1 MRKLALLLLALAG
14 LSLVVSAQGR
24 KPKIKDSTYQPLPF
38 SQNWSNTA
46 LIGANDDWSAV
57 PGIVG
62 FIGDYLPTTSPT
74 NANPDT
80 VLVPMTTVDVIANS
94 TTPNTL
100 TAGGVAEFELANP
113 VVALQGSGTADA
125 PNLVIYL
132 NTTGFKNVLVN
143 YNLVDVDGAV
153 DNSTQQYTAQY
164 RIGNSGNFINIPEAH
179 VNDASEGPSLTG
191 KTTPVSFTLPL
202 AAENQAEVQLRII
215 TTNAV
220 GSDEWVGID
229 DIMIN
234 GDPLTGGKPKVSL
247 SLSSI
252 SISEEAVDPVTITA
266 TASEAVTGDQTVEV
280 AISGTGINSTDFDLS
295 SNTITI
301 LDGQTTGSTS
311 LSIVDDSE
319 IEGTENAT
327 ITLQTP
333 SDGIQLGASVSQE
346 LEIIDNDANEVRIA
360 TELNSISEAGP
371 SLTFSILTTQN
382 VSSTE
387 SVGIEFTGTATEGI
401 DYTVSTKTIDIL
413 SGTKKTDI
421 ILSII
426 DDSIFEG
433 NESITVTITSVSG
446 GLLLGT
452 EKSIDLT
459 LVENDVPAV
468 ESILA
473 ARNKPMGSIVIV
485 KGTVTASFKGNVGA
499 TIAFQDETA
508 GVQLY
513 DRKTDNLV
521 PGDSI
526 YVKGKTSDRFGAVQI
541 ITVDSLY
548 IYPVKGKVT
557 PKVLTSVSANEDY
570 ESQLILIKNLK
581 FVDSGAFAG
590 NTNYKVNDRV
600 GQVELRVTGTTN
612 NIIGSNIPTDS
623 VDVVGLLAQFN
634 ALYQIQPRSLADFV
648 AIAGVNNVSLSAS
661 TSAATEADKTEI
673 TLTAT
678 TVSSVNTTQ
687 TVDIEVSGT
696 GITAEDYSLSA
707 ATITIPAGSTS
718 GSVTLTIVDDSADEG
733 VEVATVTLVNPS
745 SGLSLGNKSV
755 GITISDNDGVTPK
768 DYIAVAEARNLALG
782 TVVTVTGRI
791 TVANQLGG
799 PAYFQDN
806 TAGMGVF
813 ETTLHTAVAIGDSVK
828 ITGPLAEF
836 GSKTGEPGTGLF
848 QISGAGTT
856 FQVFKENNKLVEPKI
871 ISLADVNESLEGQL
885 VKILNVTTDY
895 VGAFQANK
903 NYNIADP
910 SGPLNLGMRID
921 NNTNLVGATAPTAPF
936 NLIGVVS
943 QFSGS
948 YQIIPRFTED
958 LGVQAFIIPGEN
970 VSRNETFEI
979 GTWNMKWFGV
989 SAMSGYIDT
998 LQTANAIKLI
1008 RTMNLDLYA
1017 IQEVTNNIS
1026 WQTLMDSLKLKGY
1039 RGFIAPISQAQKTGF
1054 IYKDATI
1061 DSVNARFAFNTGDWG
1076 SGRFPYEFTFD
1087 VTINGITKRITAI
1100 NIHAKATT
1108 STPPED
1114 DLNRREMD
1122 AIQLKNYLDTNRP
1135 LDNVILL
1142 GDHNDDVIKST
1153 VGTNLPS
1160 PYANFVSDPSNYNYV
1175 TKFLSEKGQT
1185 SYRSSS
1191 MLDHILI
1198 TNEMYP
1204 MHWDSTQRIENPF
1217 YIGSYLSSTSDH
1229 FPVWTRFRLEKGTDV
1244 TETGRS
1250 LPDGFVLMGNYPN
1263 PFNPTTSIRFS
1274 LPFSGQVKLDV
1285 FNTLGQRVA
1294 TDSFTRTAGSGSYDF
1309 NSAKLTSGVY
1319 FYTLTFDNKTVSSK
1333 FMILK

>member
-1 MRKLALLLLALAG
+1 MKKLALLLLALAG
-14 LSLVVSAQGR
+14 LSLVINAQGR
-24 KPKIKDSTYQPLPF
+24 KPKIKDTTYQPLPF
-38 SQNWSNTA
+38 SQDWTNLG
-46 LIGANDDWSAV
+46 LITVNDDWSAV
-57 PGIVG
+57 PGING
-62 FIGDYLPTTSPT
+62 YRGDNLTITTGVDPST
-74 NANPDT
+74 ITADSMRVVDVNANQ
-80 VLVPMTTVDVIANS
+80 L
-94 TTPNTL
+94 TPNTFTSGGL
-100 TAGGVAEFELANP
+100 TEFEITNPTIALA
-113 VVALQGSGTADA
+113 GSGTADA
-125 PNLVIYL
+125 PFLVLFL
-132 NTTGFKNVLVN
+132 NTTGFKAINVSYTLRD
-143 YNLVDVDGAV
+143 LEDGA
-153 DNSTQQYTAQY
+153 DNAIQAVAVQY
-164 RIGNSGNFINIPEAH
+164 RIGNSGAFTNIPAGF
-179 VNDASEGPSLTG
+179 VADATVQNAVMQ
-191 KTTPVSFTLPL
+191 TPVSFTLPEV
-202 AAENQAEVQLRII
+202 AENQAAVQLRII
-215 TTNAV
+215 TTNAA
-220 GSDEWVGID
+220 GNDEWVGVD
-229 DIMIN
+229 DILIN

-252 SISEEAVDPVTITA
+252 SISEGSLDPVTVTVNS
-266 TASEAVTGDQTVEV
+266 TEAVTGDQTVEV
-280 AISGTGINSTDFDLS
+280 AISGMGINSTDYELS
-295 SNTITI
+295 STTVTI
-301 LDGQTTGSTS
+301 LDGQTSGSTS
-311 LSIVDDSE
+311 LSILDDSE
-319 IEGTENAT
+319 IEGTENAVIT
-327 ITLQTP
+327 IQTP
-333 SDGIQLGASVSQE
+333 SEGIQLGAAITQE
-346 LEIIDNDANEVRIA
+346 LEIIDNDANEVRIYA
-360 TELNSISEAGP
+360 ELPTVDEAG
-371 SLTFSILTTQN
+371 STFLFQIQTTQN
-382 VSSTE
+382 TSASE
-387 SVGIEFTGTATEGI
+387 SVSIEITGTATENSDFTI
-401 DYTVSTKTIDIL
+401 VSKTIDIPF
-413 SGTKKTDI
+413 GTKLVEVPVS
-421 ILSII
+421 ILE
-426 DDSIFEG
+426 DSDYEG
-433 NESITVTITSVSG
+433 NETVTITISSVSG
-446 GLLLGT
+446 GLLLST
-452 EKSIDLT
+452 EKSISFSITD
-459 LVENDVPAV
+459 NDPLSPISVL
-468 ESILA
+468 E
-473 ARNKPMGSIVIV
+473 ARNKTIGSIVIV
-485 KGTVTASFKGNVGA
+485 RGTVTASFKGNVGA
-499 TIAFQDETA
+499 TIAFQDATA

-513 DRKTDNLV
+513 HSKADNLV

-526 YVKGKTSDRFGAVQI
+526 YVQGKTSDRFGAIQI
-541 ITVDSLY
+541 VNVDSLLV
-548 IYPVKGKVT
+548 YPVKGKVV
-557 PKVLTSVSANEDY
+557 PKVINTTGVTETY

-581 FVDSGAFAG
+581 FPAGTFAG
-590 NTNYKVNDRV
+590 NTNYVGQDRV
-600 GQVELRVTGTTN
+600 GQVEMRITGTTN
-612 NIIGSNIPTDS
+612 NIIGTAIPSDS

-634 ALYQIQPRSLADFV
+634 AFYQIQPRSLADFV
-648 AIAGVNNVSLSAS
+648 AIGGVNNVALSAS
-661 TSAATEADKTEI
+661 TSAASEAEKTQI

-678 TVSSVNTTQ
+678 TVSTVNSAQ
-687 TVDIEVSGT
+687 TVDIEVTGT
-696 GITAEDYSLSA
+696 GITAEDYTLSST
-707 ATITIPAGSTS
+707 TITIPAGSTS
-718 GSVTLTIVDDSADEG
+718 GSATLTIVDDSADEG
-733 VEVATVTLVNPS
+733 VEVASVTLVNPS
-745 SGLSLGNKSV
+745 AGLSLGSKTV
-755 GITISDNDGVTPK
+755 GITISDNDSVIPK

-782 TVVTVTGRI
+782 TIVTVTGRI
-791 TVANQLGG
+791 TVANELGG

-856 FQVFKENNKLVEPKI
+856 FQVFKENNKKVEPKI

-895 VGAFQANK
+895 VGAYQANK
-903 NYNIADP
+903 NYNISDP
-910 SGPLNLGMRID
+910 SGPLNLGMRVD

-936 NLIGVVS
+936 DLIGVVS

-958 LGVQAFIIPGEN
+958 LGVQAFVIPGEN
-970 VSRNETFEI
+970 VARSETFEI

-989 SAMSGYIDT
+989 SALSGYIDS
-998 LQTANAIKLI
+998 LQTANAIKLL

-1017 IQEVTNNIS
+1017 VQEVTNNVS

-1087 VTINGITKRITAI
+1087 VTVNGITKRITAI

-1122 AIQLKNYLDTNRP
+1122 AIQLKSYLDANRST
-1135 LDNVILL
+1135 DNVIVL
-1142 GDHNDDVIKST
+1142 GDYNDDVIKST

-1160 PYANFVSDPSNYNYV
+1160 PYANFVSDPASYTIV

-1244 TETGRS
+1244 AETGTT
-1250 LPDGFVLMGNYPN
+1250 LPSGFVLMGNYPN

-1274 LPFSGQVKLDV
+1274 LPYAGDIKLDV

-1309 NSAKLTSGVY
+1309 NAARLTSGVY
-1319 FYTLTFDNKTVSSK
+1319 FYTLTFNNKAVSSK